1 MDATTDFD
9 IRRAELADLPDIIA
23 LFAADEVGG
32 HGDTTEPEAFAD
44 YLAAFARIDTSSL
57 QTLYVACLGDHVV
70 GTFQT
75 TLLTSLS
82 GRGKPRLLIEAV
94 QTRVDMRSRGIG
106 ERMMRHAI
114 ERAREA
120 GAAKVQ
126 LASNAT
132 RTAAHRFYERLGFV
146 HSHFGFH
153 MPLK

>member
-1 MDATTDFD
+1 MDATVDFD

-44 YLAAFARIDTSSL
+44 YLAAFARIDNSAL
-57 QTLYVACLGDHVV
+57 QTLYVACLGDDVV

-75 TLLTSLS
+75 TLLRSLS

-94 QTRVDMRSRGIG
+94 QTREDMRGRGIG

-120 GAAKVQ
+120 GATKVQ

-132 RTAAHRFYERLGFV
+132 RAAAHRFYERLGFV
-146 HSHFGFH
+146 RSHFGFH